1 MACALILNGG
11 LLISGGMGPQTFVLA
26 TLLTVLI
33 FLPVLQQLGG
43 SVALRFARDSEKAL
57 AGFLSKPDLGSG
69 KTAKVPGNN
78 AIRFENIS
86 FAYPGERRREALHN
100 ASFDIP
106 IGGVTAIVGP
116 SGAGKSTVLNLIA
129 RFYDP
134 SFGAVKLGGIDLQD
148 IPPHD
153 LLAKMSIVLLD
164 EASAAIDSI
173 NAAAIQEAIGELSR
187 GKTFI
192 VIAHHLS
199 AIAQSDRII
208 VLGPVYTMLSVL
220 LCPKLRQ
227 SRRAERSL
235 VIPNE
240 RPACSRQASNAE
252 WRSLGHNPKGLA
264 CFAPQLRCLPAAG
277 RSVA

>member
-11 LLISGGMGPQTFVLA
+11 LLISGGMEAQTFVPA

-43 SVALRFARDSEKAL
+43 SVALRFARDAEKAL
-57 AGFLSKPDLGSG
+57 AGFLSAPDLASG
-69 KTAKVPGNN
+69 KAAKVPENN
-78 AIRFENIS
+78 AIRFENVS

-116 SGAGKSTVLNLIA
+116 SGAGKSTVLNLSA

-148 IPPHD
+148 MPPHD

-164 EASAAIDSI
+164 EASAAIDPI
-173 NAAAIQEAIGELSR
+173 NGAAIQEAIGELSR
-187 GKTFI
+187 IISAPLRNRIGL
-192 VIAHHLS
+192 LS
-199 AIAQSDRII
+199 
-208 VLGPVYTMLSVL
+208 
-220 LCPKLRQ
+220 
-227 SRRAERSL
+227 
-235 VIPNE
+235 
-240 RPACSRQASNAE
+240 
-252 WRSLGHNPKGLA
+252 
-264 CFAPQLRCLPAAG
+264 
-277 RSVA
+277 